1 MESILEG
8 IDAVLYIYLT
18 TLFDLITI
26 SPLETAG
33 HQVVNSGFDEI
44 LCIYIYISMT
54 YGAYEKIT
62 TWGRVSE
69 KKKKKI
75 LKKQV
80 VYNEPGKKGVA
91 YNEL

>member
-1 MESILEG
+1 
-8 IDAVLYIYLT
+8 
-18 TLFDLITI
+18 
-26 SPLETAG
+26 
-33 HQVVNSGFDEI
+33 
-44 LCIYIYISMT
+44 MT

-80 VYNEPGKKGVA
+80 VYNEQGKKGVA